1 MLSFRVIASCPC
13 ARRFPRRRYIFFAPD
28 FTILEGPKTIISTT
42 LTSQIGHMNRTSW
55 IGLRCNDCAMDIWS
69 RNGSGREDS
78 LAELCLVLTSIPME
92 IYDHM
97 YLPVGSPPVYLTGRR
112 LGRKLE
118 AVLTLYHVNADHGST
133 IIYPVYKSVQKILLH
148 PTSRITYIASNPLQF
163 ICTSHVESSR
173 KPAAC
178 RKPHWGVLSGCLYV
192 RAHLPKSPVA
202 CCSPLLSSGLSCH
215 SQSGLCLRTTIC
227 GAPSSSRRPFRM
239 LKAVAG
245 PRRRDV
251 QGQYYAIVP
260 LEVALRRSQAIDKK
274 LNVSG

>member
-13 ARRFPRRRYIFFAPD
+13 ARRFPRFPRRRYIFFAPD

-42 LTSQIGHMNRTSW
+42 LTSQLGHMNRTSW
-55 IGLRCNDCAMDIWS
+55 IGLRCNDCAMDMWS

-133 IIYPVYKSVQKILLH
+133 IICPVYKSVQKILLH
-148 PTSRITYIASNPLQF
+148 PTSRITCISNPLQF
-163 ICTSHVESSR
+163 ICTSHVESS
-173 KPAAC
+173 
-178 RKPHWGVLSGCLYV
+178 
-192 RAHLPKSPVA
+192 
-202 CCSPLLSSGLSCH
+202 
-215 SQSGLCLRTTIC
+215 
-227 GAPSSSRRPFRM
+227 
-239 LKAVAG
+239 
-245 PRRRDV
+245 
-251 QGQYYAIVP
+251 
-260 LEVALRRSQAIDKK
+260 
-274 LNVSG
+274 